1 MSRLGEDNPV
11 RTRKFDKHEMA
22 MPSSIYSSGSAS
34 TSTESLSLPSLPS
47 SIQRKSSNSYLHSA
61 GMKLQSAL
69 TRHYHARAA
78 HCARPRS
85 LSQSFTAASPQLIP
99 LVSQSQATGGTA
111 AVCEEAWVMIADE
124 EEEEESDED
133 FARRMARERQ
143 QEMQR
148 EWDMLELQMMLW
160 QRWGRPKYT

>member
-1 MSRLGEDNPV
+1 MAAKVQAREILL
-11 RTRKFDKHEMA
+11 FDKQSQST

-34 TSTESLSLPSLPS
+34 TSAESLSLPSLP

-85 LSQSFTAASPQLIP
+85 LSQSFTAASPQSMP
-99 LVSQSQATGGTA
+99 HVSQSQATGGTA
-111 AVCEEAWVMIADE
+111 AVCEEAWAMIADE

-133 FARRMARERQ
+133 FAWRMARERQ

-148 EWDMLELQMMLW
+148 DVDMLELQMMLW
-160 QRWGRPKYT
+160 QRWGRPRYT